1 MELHLA
7 DQVIIGLYI
16 VGLFILGLKF
26 AKKSLDED
34 NYILAARK
42 LTLPA
47 FVMTL
52 VTTWYGLILGVGEF
66 VFGYGVVAWVTNGL
80 FWYVIYLFF
89 ALFMSKKIH
98 DSGHTT
104 LADQL
109 REKIGKKSG
118 TLGGIITYI
127 MTTPAPY
134 VFSLG
139 ILINFLFGISL
150 GWAMA
155 IGFGLSALYIWYGGF
170 RAVVRTD
177 ILQFILMFLGFGLLI
192 FFSIK
197 TFGGFEFLK
206 TNLPATHLTFVGELP
221 IQTIVVW
228 GLLAC
233 WTLVDPNFYAR
244 CFAAKDGNIAKKGV
258 LWALVFWFI
267 FDMATLV
274 TGLYARAAFPESDA
288 LFSYLTLSNEVLP
301 IIIKGIFVV
310 TLLSIIM
317 STIDSFLFSSST
329 IIAKDFL
336 KKKWGDISLKTL
348 TRVGIVITL
357 ILSLV
362 LVLTLQS
369 VIGIIYAVG
378 TVGVSALLLP
388 TLLSIFS
395 KKKLNDILIT
405 ISMATAAIASGVW
418 LIEGWMKQEYGW
430 PVYRWNIEP
439 MYIGIGASIIILLIT
454 WRWLFIKED

>member
-1 MELHLA
+1 
-7 DQVIIGLYI
+7 
-16 VGLFILGLKF
+16 
-26 AKKSLDED
+26 
-34 NYILAARK
+34 
-42 LTLPA
+42 
-47 FVMTL
+47 MTL

-80 FWYVIYLFF
+80 FWYFIYLFF

-109 REKIGKKSG
+109 RSKIGNKSG
-118 TLGGIITYI
+118 MLGGIITYI

-134 VFSLG
+134 VLSLG
-139 ILINFLFGISL
+139 VLINVLFGVSL
-150 GWAMA
+150 LWSMV
-155 IGFGLSALYIWYGGF
+155 IGFVVSALYIWYGGF

-177 ILQFILMFLGFGLLI
+177 ILQFILMFVGFGMLI
-192 FFSIK
+192 SYSIAE
-197 TFGGFEFLK
+197 FGGFGFLK
-206 TNLPATHLTFVGELP
+206 ANLPATHLTFTGELP

-244 CFAAKDGNIAKKGV
+244 CFAAKDGNTAKKGV
-258 LWALVFWFI
+258 LWSLVFWFI
-267 FDMATLV
+267 FDMATLL

-288 LFSYLTLSNEVLP
+288 LFSYLTLSNTVLP
-301 IIIKGIFVV
+301 VIVKGIFVV

-336 KKKWGDISLKTL
+336 KKKFNNVSLKKL
-348 TRVGIVITL
+348 TRVGIIITL
-357 ILSLV
+357 ILSLIFV
-362 LVLTLQS
+362 WFFQS
-369 VIGIIYAVG
+369 IIGIIYAVG
-378 TVGVSALLLP
+378 TVGVSSLLLP

-395 KKKLNDILIT
+395 KRKLSDNLIT
-405 ISMATAAIASGVW
+405 ISMVASALTSGVW
-418 LIEGWMKQEYGW
+418 LAEGWMKQEYGW

-439 MYIGIGASIIILLIT
+439 MYIGIATSVIVLILM
-454 WRWLFIKED
+454 WRWLFKKEVEL

>member
-16 VGLFILGLKF
+16 VGLFTLGLKF

-405 ISMATAAIASGVW
+405 ISIATAAIASGVW